1 MFTHLGAFEGIGA
14 FSEACRRTGKIQTIA
29 YIDIDQHAQTVFKD
43 NFPDIPIYSDI
54 RDYHPCKGIDLYT
67 GGFPCTGTS
76 NAGNKQGLN
85 HPESALWFEFLRII
99 NEGQPKFVVIENP
112 ASVLNN
118 GLRAILGG
126 LRMQYLADSEWLDI
140 VGTIHKSYRLLSL
153 EAPKKEKDCLSLPTL
168 TTGQGSGRNAGQTR
182 LEKALKDKG
191 FRADTQA
198 LSAEGM
204 SVLFGFPPNWA
215 KSICSNPKEL
225 RTETMLDGYLG
236 EQSISTAH
244 QSSSNESSILT
255 EFSVNNIDARLQ
267 FLLEQRDRLIAS
279 GASPE
284 GVWINC
290 GKVSKKDFKQ
300 AVWKS
305 NKPQAQWSGNKSQ
318 YIGKFNS
325 DEHLSAIAQH
335 KAGQELR
342 KIEREIKKLQV

>member
-126 LRMQYLADSEWLDI
+126 LRMAGYSWDDPQILQAAFFGSPQKRE
-140 VGTIHKSYRLLSL
+140 RLFVIAYSNDRTRIRKECWSDQIGESIKRQRFSSRYPSFERRGDERAIRVPPELG
-153 EAPKKEKDCLSLPTL
+153 EVDMFQPK
-168 TTGQGSGRNAGQTR
+168 GIANRNDAR
-182 LEKALKDKG
+182 
-191 FRADTQA
+191 R
-198 LSAEGM
+198 
-204 SVLFGFPPNWA
+204 LFG
-215 KSICSNPKEL
+215 
-225 RTETMLDGYLG
+225 RTIDLNCASVVIKRVLYLDRV
-236 EQSISTAH
+236 
-244 QSSSNESSILT
+244 
-255 EFSVNNIDARLQ
+255 FS
-267 FLLEQRDRLIAS
+267 
-279 GASPE
+279 
-284 GVWINC
+284 
-290 GKVSKKDFKQ
+290 K
-300 AVWKS
+300 
-305 NKPQAQWSGNKSQ
+305 
-318 YIGKFNS
+318 
-325 DEHLSAIAQH
+325 
-335 KAGQELR
+335 
-342 KIEREIKKLQV
+342 